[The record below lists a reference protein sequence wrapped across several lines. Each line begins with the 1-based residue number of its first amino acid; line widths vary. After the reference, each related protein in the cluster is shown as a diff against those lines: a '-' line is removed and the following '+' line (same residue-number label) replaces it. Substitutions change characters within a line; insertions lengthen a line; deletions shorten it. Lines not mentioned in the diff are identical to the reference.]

1 MTLSCQVEGTK
12 NPVYDIAWYRQR
24 GINGTFKQIK
34 SEESVVKSILVLN
47 DLSKPDGGNYM
58 CKIYRKPLQ
67 YSANA
72 LVRIIVK
79 GNWDLKFFIIILS
92 VSLHF
97 DFICDKF
104 HQVIEI

>member
-1 MTLSCQVEGTK
+1 MTLYCQVEGTK

-34 SEESVVKSILVLN
+34 SEKGILVLN
-47 DLSKPDGGNYM
+47 DLSKRDGGTYM

>member
-1 MTLSCQVEGTK
+1 MTLSCQAEGTT

-34 SEESVVKSILVLN
+34 SEKSILELN
-47 DLSKPDGGNYM
+47 DLSKRDGGTYM